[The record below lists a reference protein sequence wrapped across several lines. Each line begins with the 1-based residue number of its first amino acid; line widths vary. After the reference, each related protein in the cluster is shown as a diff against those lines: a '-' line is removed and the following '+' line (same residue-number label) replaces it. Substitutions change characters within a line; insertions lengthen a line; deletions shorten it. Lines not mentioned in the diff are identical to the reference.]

1 MSTDLL
7 AASSTATSVSLNI
20 VTTLEKFG
28 QTSLPVG
35 FVAKVVGLSVGDVK
49 RRLQSLADQGVVKI
63 VDDSV
68 SLVKETEMI
77 PLAK

>member
-1 MSTDLL
+1 MSIDLL

-35 FVAKVVGLSVGDVK
+35 FVAKVVGLPVGDVE

-68 SLVKETEMI
+68 SLVKETETI

>member
-28 QTSLPVG
+28 QTSLPVS
-35 FVAKVVGLSVGDVK
+35 FVAKVVGRSVDDV
-49 RRLQSLADQGVVKI
+49 RSRLQSLAAQGVVEVK
-63 VDDSV
+63 DDVV
-68 SLVKETEMI
+68 SLVEETEAM
-77 PLAK
+77 PMAK